1 MILNNR
7 IKDTFNNIHA
17 ESELKEETKN
27 FILNKTKNNK
37 LYNISTYKKVI
48 PVIICFIFVVIGFS
62 GYKIYFTE
70 ASIISIDINP
80 SLELNLNRFGKVISV
95 KSYNDDGY
103 NILKD
108 IDIKYMDYRSAI
120 EKILK
125 TQSMSDYLSE
135 NEMLSIAV
143 VGKNE
148 QESRKILDNIQ
159 NCVPK
164 QKNICC
170 YAGNSDD
177 VKEAHSAGI
186 SVGKYRAFLELQ
198 EVNPDVTLDDIKEL
212 TMRQIRDMINKSSDN
227 KEHHNNNENN
237 GNKHGN
243 KH

>member
-7 IKDTFNNIHA
+7 IKDTFDNIHA

-27 FILNKTKNNK
+27 FILNKTKNYEFRKRN
-37 LYNISTYKKVI
+37 TYKKVI
-48 PVIICFIFVVIGFS
+48 PVIVSFIFMVICFG

-80 SLELNLNRFGKVISV
+80 SLELNINRFGKVISV

-103 NILKD
+103 DILRG
-108 IDIKYMDYRSAI
+108 IDIKYMDYRNAI

-125 TQSMSDYLSE
+125 TQSMSDYLAE

-148 QESRKILDNIQ
+148 QESRKILENIQ
-159 NCVPK
+159 SCVPK

-186 SVGKYRAFLELQ
+186 SVGKYHTFLELQ
-198 EVNPDVTLDDIKEL
+198 AVNPDITLDDVKGL
-212 TMRQIRDMINKSSDN
+212 TMRQIRDMINESSDN
-227 KEHHNNNENN
+227 KEHYHNN
-237 GNKHGN
+237 GNKHGKN
-243 KH
+243 RKK